1 MSRTYGWSDTTMKSR
16 MLAAAALLTLALGAC
31 SDGTADQ
38 AGTSASGVPT
48 TTGTAVSSATATA
61 PAGPSG
67 GPQTTP
73 GSTSTQGNA
82 TQTDTL
88 VAFTRTGGLAGVND
102 KLTVR
107 PDGSYTI
114 QTKSG
119 SKNGKLSG
127 DELAALKA
135 ALVSTDFN
143 KMPTVNDNGS
153 VADGYTY
160 TITYA
165 GKQITAKDG
174 AIPPALQPVISA
186 LGGFLSK

>member
-1 MSRTYGWSDTTMKSR
+1 
-16 MLAAAALLTLALGAC
+16 MLVAAALLTLALGAC
-31 SDGTADQ
+31 SDDNAGQGGTA
-38 AGTSASGVPT
+38 ASGAPT
-48 TTGTAVSSATATA
+48 ATGTAVSSATATESA
-61 PAGPSG
+61 GQAGPSA
-67 GPQTTP
+67 GPQTDP
-73 GSTSTQGNA
+73 SSASNTQGNV

-88 VAFTRTGGLAGVND
+88 VAFTRTGGLAGAND

-119 SKNGKLSG
+119 SKDGKLSG

-135 ALVSTDFN
+135 ALLSTDFN